1 MTRSTSPKRCRSE
14 TDAVTAG
21 SGAARRLAKRTKAM
35 TLCVGH
41 DYVGTL
47 RAARRRK
54 HADKQTRLMNEL
66 RAMLLEMKAALGPE
80 PQRGSA
86 GGYRREKSRGRR

>member
-1 MTRSTSPKRCRSE
+1 
-14 TDAVTAG
+14 VTAG